1 MTTYKT
7 FTDYFAALAHITSV
21 EATIRFLGT
30 SSTADLWKVRDG
42 EWVVSHTTT
51 H

>member
-7 FTDYFAALAHITSV
+7 FTDYFAALAHLTSV
-21 EATIRFLGT
+21 EALIQRLGT
-30 SSTADLWKVRDG
+30 RSTADLWKVRPG
-42 EWVVSHTTT
+42 EWVVSHTT